1 MTLSTERIAGACA
14 RHPWTTLGIWLSALV
29 LAAGSIGALLEL
41 TTEGQVT
48 SNPESERGYA
58 AIGSHFPPDPTAE
71 YVNEFIV
78 IRSERLTIDE
88 PVFRRKVTDI
98 LDEVLASGV
107 AHNATT
113 YYETGD
119 PSLVAPS
126 RRATLI
132 PIGIQGDGEVA
143 AERLIAIVQEADSES
158 FDVTISGEWTLDR
171 DVNKILDEDLKTGEF
186 YFGIPAALVI
196 LVFVFGALVAAVL
209 PLVIALFSIVI
220 ALGLSALI
228 GQAFDLSVFLVI
240 MLTVMGL
247 AVATDYALFVLSRY
261 REERAA
267 GRAKLE
273 AITASG
279 GTASRAVVFSGM
291 AFVLAMSGLLLIPET
306 VLRSLGVGAITVGL
320 VSMIAALTL
329 LPALLGILGDR
340 VNALRI
346 PLLGRSVE
354 NAGREG
360 RFWPAV
366 ARAVMRRP
374 AISAA
379 LSTALLLLAA
389 APVLDL
395 RLSTAGIRSL
405 PDDVPSKQGFIA
417 LEEEFGVGTVDSVLI
432 AVEGNVTREP
442 VRSAVD
448 ELVARLRADPLLRA
462 PELELSPDRQLAR
475 IEAFLVGD
483 SRDRK
488 AIEVVER
495 IRGSDVPLAFEGVE
509 AAVYVTGETAEEI
522 DYRGLT
528 RTWLPRIFVFVL
540 GLSFILLTVAF
551 RSIVLALKAILL
563 NLLVVG
569 AAYGLMVLVF
579 QKGVGN
585 ELFGF
590 MKVEAV
596 TPWAPLFLFAVVFGL
611 SMDYHVFLLTRI
623 REHYLRTRDTREA
636 VAHAVGTTAR
646 VITGAALIIIA
657 VFAGFAS
664 GDLVETQQ
672 VGFGVGVALLI
683 DATLVRCVLVP
694 ATMTL
699 LGAWNWYLPGWLAWL
714 PDPHVEHET
723 DAA

>member
-1 MTLSTERIAGACA
+1 MTLSTERIASSCA
-14 RHPWTTLGIWLSALV
+14 RRPWATLGIWVLALV
-29 LAAGSIGALLEL
+29 LAAGAIDALLEL

-48 SNPESERGYA
+48 SNPESEQGYA
-58 AIGSHFPPDPTAE
+58 AIGRHFPPDPTSE
-71 YVNEFIV
+71 YVNELILV
-78 IRSERLTIDE
+78 RSEDVTIDD
-88 PVFRRKVTDI
+88 PAFRAKVAS
-98 LDEVLASGV
+98 VLAEVRANGV
-107 AHNATT
+107 AHNATSF
-113 YYETGD
+113 YESD
-119 PSLVAPS
+119 DAALVSPS

-132 PIGIQGDGEVA
+132 PVGIQGDGEVA
-143 AERLIAIVQEADSES
+143 AERLIEIAEEADGGA
-158 FDVTISGEWTLDR
+158 FAVTISGEWTLDR
-171 DVNKILDEDLKTGEF
+171 DVNLILDEDLKTGEF

-196 LVFVFGALVAAVL
+196 LVLVFGALVAAVV
-209 PLVIALFSIVI
+209 PLVVATFSIVI

-261 REERAA
+261 REERAT
-267 GRAKLE
+267 GRAKLD
-273 AITASG
+273 AIAASG
-279 GTASRAVVFSGM
+279 GTASRAVVFSGL
-291 AFVLAMSGLLLIPET
+291 AFVLAMSGLLLIPDT
-306 VLRSLGVGAITVGL
+306 ILRSLGIGAITVGL

-329 LPALLGILGDR
+329 LPALLGLLGDR

-354 NAGREG
+354 RAGREG
-360 RFWPAV
+360 RFWAAV

-374 AISAA
+374 LVSIAV
-379 LSTALLLLAA
+379 TVALLLAAA

-405 PDDVPSKQGFIA
+405 PDGVPSKEGFVA
-417 LEEEFGVGTVDSVLI
+417 LEEEFGIGTVDTAMVV
-432 AVEGNVTREP
+432 VEGDLGQDALRAA
-442 VRSAVD
+442 VR
-448 ELVARLRADPLLRA
+448 ELVDTLGANPSLRDP
-462 PELELSPDRQLAR
+462 EVDLSPDRQLAVV
-475 IEAFLVGD
+475 EAFLVGD
-483 SRDRK
+483 SRDRRS
-488 AIEVVER
+488 IEAVEQLR
-495 IRGSDVPLAFEGVE
+495 ARDVPAVFEGLD

-522 DYRGLT
+522 DYRALT

-540 GLSFILLTVAF
+540 GLSFILLTIAF
-551 RSIVLALKAILL
+551 RSIVLPLKAILL

-590 MKVEAV
+590 NKVEAV
-596 TPWAPLFLFAVVFGL
+596 TPWAPLFLFSVVFGL
-611 SMDYHVFLLTRI
+611 SMDYHVFLLSRV
-623 REHYLRTRDTREA
+623 RERYLRTRNTREA

-683 DATLVRCVLVP
+683 DATIVRCVLVP
-694 ATMTL
+694 ASMTL
-699 LGAWNWYLPGWLAWL
+699 LGRWNWYLPGWLEWL
-714 PDPHVEHET
+714 PDPHVEHES
-723 DAA
+723 